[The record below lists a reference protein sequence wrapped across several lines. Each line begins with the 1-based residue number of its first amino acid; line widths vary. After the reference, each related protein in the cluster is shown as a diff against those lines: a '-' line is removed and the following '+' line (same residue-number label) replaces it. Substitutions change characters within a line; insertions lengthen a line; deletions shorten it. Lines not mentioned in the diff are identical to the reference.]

1 MASPRPYIGGMFSKR
16 LTNALWGPP
25 LGLPSAFPRARLL
38 IVSINR
44 RRGAG
49 TGALRLLAGALTALA
64 TLSAGAQGRVSDATG
79 PAALENAYPVEIQPN
94 GVVREF
100 TIRAAPTR
108 LPLIGL
114 ERVEVWAYNGQVPG
128 PTLRLRLGETLRVR
142 FHNDLPQPTTI
153 HWHGVRVPNAMDGV
167 PGVTQPPVPPG
178 GEFVYEFTPK
188 DAGTFWFHPHL
199 RASEQVERGLFGVLV
214 VEDASPPPFSR
225 ELVLVLDDW
234 LLGRDLQIDPRFNTA
249 RDLSHDGRWGNYI
262 TVNGERRPRFEVQYG
277 ERLRLRLINVANGR
291 VFAPDFGGLDPRVIA
306 VDGLYAARPLDLSSL
321 ELAPGNRVDLDLTVP
336 AAQANGPWLVHDVFT
351 ERHTRYSIAELR
363 KTPNALPPSFD
374 EQAALARVP
383 PIPLFSLSARPGDA
397 VASAHFESP
406 ARAHVPVWP
415 DAAARPLR
423 AEFELNAR
431 RGGEYGLQ
439 WTIND
444 QAFDHPAHQGTGGD
458 LAVLPHG
465 EWSKLR
471 FVNKSPRLHPM
482 HLHGTFFKLLTRN
495 GTAADEPFFR
505 DTVLIRQHETI
516 EIGLVPVDKGRWMM
530 HCHILE
536 HAESGM
542 MALLRVE

>member
-1 MASPRPYIGGMFSKR
+1 M
-16 LTNALWGPP
+16 
-25 LGLPSAFPRARLL
+25 RAA
-38 IVSINR
+38 VV
-44 RRGAG
+44 A
-49 TGALRLLAGALTALA
+49 AVACALTG
-64 TLSAGAQGRVSDATG
+64 SSPVAGSGRRTEPIAKE
-79 PAALENAYPVEIQPN
+79 LEGAYPVEIRAK

-108 LPLIGL
+108 LPLFGR
-114 ERVEVWAYNGQVPG
+114 ERVEVWAYNGQIPG

-167 PGVTQPPVPPG
+167 PGVTQDPVPPG
-178 GEFVYEFTPK
+178 GAFVYEFTPK

-199 RASEQVERGLFGVLV
+199 RASEQVERGLFGVLI

-225 ELVLVLDDW
+225 DLVLVLDDW
-234 LLGRDLQIDPRFNTA
+234 LLLRDAQINPHFNT
-249 RDLSHDGRWGNYI
+249 RSDLAHDGRWGNLV
-262 TVNGERRPRFEVQYG
+262 TVNGEREPKIEVRPG

-291 VFAPDFGGLDPRVIA
+291 VFAPDFGGKDARVIA
-306 VDGLYAARPLDLSSL
+306 VDGLYSARPLDPSGL
-321 ELAPGNRVDLDLTVP
+321 ELAPGNRIDVDLTVP
-336 AAQANGPWLVHDVFT
+336 ADAKNGGWPVNDVFA
-351 ERHTRYSIAELR
+351 ERQTRHSIAEMR
-363 KTPNALPPSFD
+363 KSPRGLPPGFD
-374 EQAALARVP
+374 ERAALARVRS
-383 PIPLFSLSARPGDA
+383 IPLFSLAAGPGKA
-397 VASAHFESP
+397 VSTKPFASP
-406 ARAHVPVWP
+406 ARAHVPAWS
-415 DAAARPLR
+415 DAGNRPVR
-423 AEFELNAR
+423 AEFKLDAR
-431 RGGEYGLQ
+431 GGGEYGIQ

-444 QAFDHPAHQGTGGD
+444 QAFDHAAHGNGAVD

-471 FVNKSPRLHPM
+471 FVNKSFRLHPM

-495 GTAADEPFFR
+495 GVPADEPFFR
-505 DTVLIRQHETI
+505 DTVLMRSKETI

-536 HAESGM
+536 HAEAGM

>member
-1 MASPRPYIGGMFSKR
+1 
-16 LTNALWGPP
+16 
-25 LGLPSAFPRARLL
+25 
-38 IVSINR
+38 V
-44 RRGAG
+44 
-49 TGALRLLAGALTALA
+49 AGALTVLA
-64 TLSAGAQGRVSDATG
+64 ALSAAGAGRV
-79 PAALENAYPVEIQPN
+79 PAAKVPAAKPPAELENAYPVEIQAS

-114 ERVEVWAYNGQVPG
+114 EQVDVWAYNGQVPG
-128 PTLRLRLGETLRVR
+128 PTLRLKLGETLRVR

-178 GEFVYEFTPK
+178 GQFVYEFTPK
-188 DAGTFWFHPHL
+188 DAGSFWFHPHL
-199 RASEQVERGLFGVLV
+199 RASEQVERGLFGVLI
-214 VEDASPPPFSR
+214 VEDVSPPPFSR

-234 LLGRDLQIDPRFNTA
+234 LLGRDLQIDPLFNTG

-262 TVNGERRPRFEVQYG
+262 TVNGERRPQLTVRSG

-291 VFAPDFGGLDPRVIA
+291 VFAPDFGGGLDPRVIA
-306 VDGLYAARPLDLSSL
+306 VDGLYTARPLDLSSL
-321 ELAPGNRVDLDLTVP
+321 ELAPGNRLDLDLTVP
-336 AAQANGPWLVHDVFT
+336 AASPDGPWRVYDVFGERNT
-351 ERHTRYSIAELR
+351 RHTIAELR
-363 KTPNALPPSFD
+363 KTAAGLPPSFD
-374 EQAALARVP
+374 EKAALARTP
-383 PIPLFSLSARPGDA
+383 PLPLFSLAAEAGEAATTAR
-397 VASAHFESP
+397 FESP
-406 ARAHVPVWP
+406 ARAHVPAWS
-415 DAAARPLR
+415 DSAERPLR
-423 AEFELNAR
+423 AEFKLDAR
-431 RGGEYGLQ
+431 PGGEYGLQ

-444 QAFDHPAHQGTGGD
+444 QAFDHHAHQTGGVD

-495 GTAADEPFFR
+495 GVAADEPFFR
-505 DTVLIRQHETI
+505 DTVLIRRQETI
-516 EIGLVPVDKGRWMM
+516 EIGLVPLDKGRWMM